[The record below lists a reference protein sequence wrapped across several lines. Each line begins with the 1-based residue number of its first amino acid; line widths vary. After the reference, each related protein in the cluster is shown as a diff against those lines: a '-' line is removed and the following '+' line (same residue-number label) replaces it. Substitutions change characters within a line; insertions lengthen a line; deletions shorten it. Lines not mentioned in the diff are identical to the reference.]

1 LKSSKQLAE
10 LQEKRTTLHRQIQNW
25 REVQLIYTPQVAY
38 LLSRT
43 DQPLE
48 TDANTPPSP
57 PDIIFP
63 ENLPLY
69 MPSSLPRH
77 IRTLPA
83 LHEICQLEL
92 RLRKPQADDALA
104 DVRRQRR
111 VIQGLWQF
119 KKLNVS
125 GTGNKPNTRFINL
138 YKRFDKKTKR
148 FAEKYR
154 TAWQA
159 LHVLDPNGSWAIR
172 LKELKDGDIR
182 GPGRDAN
189 DATTS
194 SRYEP
199 SWIWLVQRGGD
210 TESGMCEEELNES
223 MRAEWAKTRA
233 RMSRWN
239 EELLLVQ
246 EEMRRVLVYHKWKA
260 SWWLTRSALRTGND
274 ASILSGVSGYANKQ
288 AAISEHMG
296 NQCASYWLPRLQGK
310 GITPSWAADYLHLAN
325 ASRSGVRWV
334 REVDLEEPA
343 QDIEGHED
351 GVELEDEEDE
361 ISTADEDDFFD
372 SDDE

>member
-1 LKSSKQLAE
+1 MKSSKQLAE

-25 REVQLIYTPQVAY
+25 REVQLIYTPQVSY

-43 DQPLE
+43 DQPSE
-48 TDANTPPSP
+48 TDADTPPP
-57 PDIIFP
+57 PPQVFP

-92 RLRKPQADDALA
+92 RLREPQADDALA

-119 KKLNVS
+119 KKLHVS
-125 GTGNKPNTRFINL
+125 GTGNRPNTRFINL

-159 LHVLDPNGSWAIR
+159 LNVLDPNGSWAIR

-199 SWIWLVQRGGD
+199 SWIWLVQRDVD
-210 TESGMCEEELNES
+210 TEAGMSEEELNES

-246 EEMRRVLVYHKWKA
+246 EEMRRVLAYHKWKA
-260 SWWLTRSALRTGND
+260 SWWHMRSALRTGD
-274 ASILSGVSGYANKQ
+274 ASILSGISGYANKQ

-296 NQCASYWLPRLQGK
+296 NQCASYWLPRLQSK
-310 GITPSWAADYLHLAN
+310 GVTPSWAADYSHLVN
-325 ASRSGVRWV
+325 DSRSGIRKV
-334 REVDLEEPA
+334 REVDLEEVA
-343 QDIEGHED
+343 QDIEGDENR
-351 GVELEDEEDE
+351 VELEDEEDE
-361 ISTADEDDFFD
+361 IEGDEDDFFD
-372 SDDE
+372 SDNE